1 VNNEAHELK
10 PYLMNLNKIILLSI
24 FVLGLSLMSSSIQAQ
39 RSLKIGALEVLSI
52 SDFDFVYADNGT
64 GANKDLSIWK
74 PQLPPGFSALG
85 HYAHA
90 NYSKPTSGV
99 VLAIRATD
107 DYSVIAYPVDYQQIY
122 NDAGTGGDQD
132 GSIWMPI
139 APAGYVALGMVGMNG
154 HGKPH
159 REAVVCVREDLT
171 TPVGVGEMIS
181 NDQGSGGNLDL
192 FVWGIATPGVG
203 AGLLGSGS
211 FCAHR
216 SYARPSNSPVCNA
229 LKK

>member
-1 VNNEAHELK
+1 
-10 PYLMNLNKIILLSI
+10 MNLNKIVFFSI
-24 FVLGLSLMSSSIQAQ
+24 FALGLFLNSSSTQAQ
-39 RSLKIGALEVLSI
+39 QTLKIGALEVISI
-52 SDFDFVYADNGT
+52 SNFDFVYADNGT
-64 GANKDLSIWK
+64 GANNDLSIWK

-90 NYSKPTSGV
+90 SYSRPTTAV
-99 VLAIRATD
+99 VLAVRATD
-107 DYSVIAYPVDYQQIY
+107 DYSVVAYPTNYVQIY

-139 APAGYVALGMVGMNG
+139 PPTGYVALGMVGMNG

-171 TPVGVGEMIS
+171 VPVRVGEYIF
-181 NDQGSGGNLDL
+181 DDRGSGGDSDL
-192 FVWGIATPGVG
+192 SVWGIAAPNVG
-203 AGLLGSGS
+203 APLLTSGA

-216 SYARPSNSPVCNA
+216 SYGRLESSPVCNA